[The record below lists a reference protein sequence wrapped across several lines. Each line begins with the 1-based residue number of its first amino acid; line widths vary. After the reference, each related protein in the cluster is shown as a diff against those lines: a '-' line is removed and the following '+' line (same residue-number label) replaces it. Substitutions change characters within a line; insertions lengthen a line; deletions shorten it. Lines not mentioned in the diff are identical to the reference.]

1 MVPFLQSLLSSC
13 VVGELGHKTTQCLHR
28 LQCLQCLHRLQSV
41 QSLMQFGEVTVYP
54 DATVEH

>member
-28 LQCLQCLHRLQSV
+28 LHRLQSV